1 MEYRKI
7 GETYYI
13 RMDRGDEI
21 VSTLKNICRQEGI
34 LSATYSGIG
43 GCSDV
48 EMQVFIPERGE
59 FETEKVEG
67 PLELVSLM
75 GNVVSDDSNQ
85 LFHHTHALFT
95 WPDNGEHKSISIADQ
110 IFDQLEKDILSGKYE
125 RGEVLSELRLSKE
138 LNVSRTPIREAL
150 LRLEQEN
157 VLRETG
163 RGMEVI
169 GISGEDMLDMY
180 DSACTWKVPRRA
192 GQLKISRMSSWH
204 RCLSLPNC
212 SATIST
218 SRGTTARSTSRIW
231 TASFTNCFISA
242 AAVTPIRMS
251 FCEYTRR

>member
-95 WPDNGEHKSISIADQ
+95 WPDNGEHKSISGHM
-110 IFDQLEKDILSGKYE
+110 KSST
-125 RGEVLSELRLSKE
+125 VLYTAEIELRP
-138 LNVSRTPIREAL
+138 VTGGVIR
-150 LRLEQEN
+150 RQYDP
-157 VLRETG
+157 ETG
-163 RGMEVI
+163 TGF
-169 GISGEDMLDMY
+169 
-180 DSACTWKVPRRA
+180 W
-192 GQLKISRMSSWH
+192 Q
-204 RCLSLPNC
+204 
-212 SATIST
+212 
-218 SRGTTARSTSRIW
+218 
-231 TASFTNCFISA
+231 F
-242 AAVTPIRMS
+242 
-251 FCEYTRR
+251 